1 MDVFADYIT
10 IAEAVLPSRSGLY
23 ATQLPGIDVEMI
35 DCLAREIT
43 GTADDIW
50 PIIYKRACDNMVS
63 DISQAMQSKFN
74 VDLKLVSRETSQYKN
89 SENTNPGLAGIKL
102 AFNLP
107 RYARTHVLYIEV
119 FSLLDYGSPGV
130 TFTIYDTDE
139 NGEKLF
145 EKTESISVGRSKV
158 FIDKDFEAENLFIA
172 YRTAQADFRS
182 TESKPYR
189 SGIGYFDDITCDV
202 CLDSYGLYQ
211 GSVTQVN
218 GGGLNVFYNVRCSIN
233 KYVGENLNL
242 FRQALLYK
250 IGEEITMERRLGERL
265 TKFTTFTIERAQE
278 LSNAYNAQYNQN
290 LDNVIKSQ
298 DMYEDPV
305 CFTCKN
311 TSYVATQLP

>member
-23 ATQLPGIDVEMI
+23 AVQLPGIDVEML
-35 DCLAREIT
+35 DCLSREIT

-50 PIIYKRACDNMVS
+50 PTIYKRACDNLVS
-63 DISQAMQSKFN
+63 DISKNLQTNFN

-89 SENTNPGLAGIKL
+89 TENTNPGLAGIKIDF
-102 AFNLP
+102 AMP
-107 RYARTHVLYIEV
+107 RYARLHVLYLEV

-145 EKTESISVGRSKV
+145 EKTESISRGRSKV
-158 FIDKDFEAENLFIA
+158 FIDHDFQVDKI
-172 YRTAQADFRS
+172 YITYSTAQADFKA
-182 TESKPYR
+182 TETKVYR
-189 SGIGYFDDITCDV
+189 GFGVYDSIVCDV
-202 CLDSYGLYQ
+202 CLDSYGLYT
-211 GSVTQVN
+211 GTITQVN
-218 GGGLNVFYNVRCSIN
+218 GGGINAFYNIRCSVN

-242 FRQALLYK
+242 FRQSLLYK
-250 IGEEITMERRLGERL
+250 IGEEITIERRIGERL

-278 LSNAYNAQYNQN
+278 LSDFYNAQYNDN
-290 LDNVIKSQ
+290 LSNALKSQ

-305 CFTCKN
+305 CFICKT
-311 TSYVATQLP
+311 TSYVTTQLP